1 MLDLTRKPFYLSRH
15 QINHI
20 EGLLSHM
27 TKHEKAGQ
35 VFCVLGE
42 LYPSEELSRMVR
54 EVGIGGILFR
64 PDTIDNIKMKYRCL
78 DSESKIPLL
87 KAANLEEGGCGA
99 ILEGTRF
106 ASQMQIAATNDTKWA
121 TMLGKI
127 SAQEGQSVDINWT
140 FSPVVD
146 IDMNYQNP
154 ITNIRT
160 FGSDTEVVKQ
170 MALAT
175 IAAIQSYPMAA
186 CAKHFPGDGVDYR
199 DHHLHPTCNSL
210 SADAWYQSYGAIYKA
225 LIDKGLLTI
234 MAGHIL
240 QPNVSKDVNPSLTN
254 EECLPASM
262 SKELLQ
268 GVLRRKF
275 GFNGII
281 TSDATIMGGYT
292 QGMARSMAIPLT
304 IANGCDVILF
314 NTCFKVDFDY
324 LLAGIES
331 GLLTMERLDEAVLR
345 ILALKSKLGLFESI
359 PLETKKEV
367 LDIAELQTQCAR
379 QAITLVKD
387 LDHSIPLNHRTSPSI
402 RLILLGDDHCPEGSI
417 LEIASEILSSRG
429 FTISIFDVGKEELN
443 GPSKLQSD
451 RVTLYLANCEPKS
464 DQTTVRL
471 FWNSKFALDIPRYI
485 HEEKSVFISFS
496 NPYHLQDVPRIRT
509 YINAY
514 TATRA
519 TIEASLLKLVGEQ
532 AFIGLSPIDAF
543 CGLPDTKF

>member
-1 MLDLTRKPFYLSRH
+1 MDLTQKPFFLRND
-15 QINHI
+15 QIDHL
-20 EGLLSHM
+20 EGLLARM
-27 TKHEKAGQ
+27 TTHEKAGQ
-35 VFCVLGE
+35 VFCVLGDV
-42 LYPSEELSRMVR
+42 YPAETLNLMVK
-54 EVGIGGILFR
+54 EYGIGGILFR

-106 ASQMQIAATNDTKWA
+106 ASQMQIAATNQTAWA
-121 TMLGKI
+121 AMLGKI
-127 SAQEGQSVDINWT
+127 SAQEGRSVQINWT

-146 IDMNYQNP
+146 IDMNYLNP
-154 ITNIRT
+154 ITNVRT
-160 FGSDTEVVKQ
+160 FGRDVQVVKQ
-170 MALAT
+170 MCLAT
-175 IAAIQSYPMAA
+175 MEAIQSHPMAA

-199 DHHLHPTCNSL
+199 DHHLHPTYNSL
-210 SADAWYQSYGAIYKA
+210 TADEWYASYGEIYQA
-225 LIDKGLLTI
+225 MIDKGLMTI

-240 QPNVSKDVNPSLTN
+240 QPNVSKNVNPSLTN
-254 EECLPASM
+254 EECLPASL

-268 GVLRRKF
+268 GVLRGKF

-281 TSDATIMGGYT
+281 TSDATIMGGFT
-292 QGMARSMAIPLT
+292 QVMSRSKAIPST

-314 NTCFKVDFDY
+314 NTCFNEDFDY

-345 ILALKSKLGLFESI
+345 ILALKAKLGLFESI

-387 LDHSIPLNHRTSPSI
+387 IDHCLPLNKDTSPDVRVI
-402 RLILLGDDHCPEGSI
+402 MLGDDHCPDGSI
-417 LEIASEILSSRG
+417 KEIAANILQSRG
-429 FTISIFDVGKEELN
+429 FTTSFFNIEKEELN
-443 GPSKLQSD
+443 GSSNLAKN

-464 DQTTVRL
+464 DLTTVRL

-485 HEEKSVFISFS
+485 HEEKSIFISFS

-514 TATRA
+514 AATGA
-519 TIEASLLKLVGEQ
+519 TIEASLLKLIGEQ
-532 AFIGLSPIDAF
+532 EFTGISPVDAF
-543 CGLPDTKF
+543 CGLPDTRF

>member
-1 MLDLTRKPFYLSRH
+1 MDLTQKPFYLRND
-15 QINHI
+15 QIDHL
-20 EGLLSHM
+20 EGLLARM
-27 TKHEKAGQ
+27 TTHEKAGQ
-35 VFCVLGE
+35 VFCVLGDV
-42 LYPSEELSRMVR
+42 YPAETLNLMVK
-54 EVGIGGILFR
+54 EYGIGGILFR

-106 ASQMQIAATNDTKWA
+106 ASQMQIAATNQTAWA
-121 TMLGKI
+121 AMLGKI
-127 SAQEGQSVDINWT
+127 SAQEGRSVQINWT

-146 IDMNYQNP
+146 IDMNYLNP
-154 ITNIRT
+154 ITNVRT
-160 FGSDTEVVKQ
+160 FGRDVQVVKR
-170 MALAT
+170 MCLAT
-175 IAAIQSYPMAA
+175 MEAIQSHPMAA

-199 DHHLHPTCNSL
+199 DHHLHPTYNSL
-210 SADAWYQSYGAIYKA
+210 TADEWYASYGEIYQA
-225 LIDKGLLTI
+225 MIDKGLMTI

-240 QPNVSKDVNPSLTN
+240 QPNVSKNVNPSLTN
-254 EECLPASM
+254 EECLPASL

-268 GVLRRKF
+268 GVLRGKF

-281 TSDATIMGGYT
+281 TSDATIMGGFT
-292 QGMARSMAIPLT
+292 QVMSRSKAIPST

-314 NTCFKVDFDY
+314 NTCFNEDFDY

-345 ILALKSKLGLFESI
+345 ILALKAKLGLFESI

-387 LDHSIPLNHRTSPSI
+387 IDHCLPLNKDTSPDVRVI
-402 RLILLGDDHCPEGSI
+402 MLGDDHCPDGSI
-417 LEIASEILSSRG
+417 KEIAANILQSRG
-429 FTISIFDVGKEELN
+429 FTTSFFNIEKEELN
-443 GPSKLQSD
+443 GSSNLAKN

-464 DQTTVRL
+464 DLTTVRL

-485 HEEKSVFISFS
+485 HEEKSIFISFS

-514 TATRA
+514 AATGA
-519 TIEASLLKLVGEQ
+519 TIEASLLKLIGEQ
-532 AFIGLSPIDAF
+532 EFTGISPVDAF
-543 CGLPDTKF
+543 CGLPDTRF

>member
-1 MLDLTRKPFYLSRH
+1 MDLTQKPFYLRND
-15 QINHI
+15 QIDHLK
-20 EGLLSHM
+20 GLLARM
-27 TKHEKAGQ
+27 TTHEKAGQ
-35 VFCVLGE
+35 VFCVLGDV
-42 LYPSEELSRMVR
+42 YPAETLNLMVK
-54 EVGIGGILFR
+54 EYGIGGILFR
-64 PDTIDNIKMKYRCL
+64 PDTIDNINAKYEGL
-78 DSESKIPLL
+78 DILCRIPLL

-106 ASQMQIAATNDTKWA
+106 ASQMQIAATNQTTWA
-121 TMLGKI
+121 AMLGKI
-127 SAQEGQSVDINWT
+127 SAQEGRTVQINWT

-146 IDMNYQNP
+146 IDMNYLNP
-154 ITNIRT
+154 ITNVRT
-160 FGSDTEVVKQ
+160 FGRDVEVVKR
-170 MALAT
+170 MCLAT
-175 IAAIQSYPMAA
+175 MEAIQSYPMAA

-199 DHHLHPTCNSL
+199 DHHLHPTYNSL
-210 SADAWYQSYGAIYKA
+210 SADEWYASYGEIYQA
-225 LIDKGLLTI
+225 MIDKGLMTI

-254 EECLPASM
+254 EECLPASL

-268 GVLRRKF
+268 GVLRNKY

-281 TSDATIMGGYT
+281 TSDATIMGGFT
-292 QGMARSMAIPLT
+292 QVMSRSKAIPST

-314 NTCFKVDFDY
+314 NTCFKEDFDY

-387 LDHSIPLNHRTSPSI
+387 IDHCLPLNKDTSPDVRVI
-402 RLILLGDDHCPEGSI
+402 MLGDDHCPDGSI
-417 LEIASEILSSRG
+417 KEIAANILKSRG
-429 FTISIFDVGKEELN
+429 FTTSFFNIEKEELN
-443 GPSKLQSD
+443 GSSNLAKN